1 MRMHSYTNE
10 ESYREKAEQTMEV
23 FAGVA
28 GQYGIFGATY
38 GIAGVHFSL
47 PHTQV
52 VVIGEGDEADRL
64 LQAANAGFAFN
75 KTSLKFPPNDTV
87 AQNLP
92 PALAET
98 IGSFAGK
105 PSGRAIALVCS
116 GFSCQPPV
124 SDPEQLTQMLR
135 EASAAHSTH

>member
-1 MRMHSYTNE
+1 MHGYTNE
-10 ESYREKAEQTMEV
+10 ESYRDKAEQTMEV

-38 GIAGVHFSL
+38 GIAGVHFSQ

-64 LQAANAGFAFN
+64 LQAANASFAFN
-75 KTSLKFPPNDTV
+75 KASLKLPPNETV

-98 IGSFAGK
+98 IGGFAGK
-105 PSGRAIALVCS
+105 SSGRAIALVCS
-116 GFSCQPPV
+116 GFTCQPPV
-124 SDPEQLTQMLR
+124 SDPEQLRQMLR
-135 EASAAHSTH
+135 EASASHTTH